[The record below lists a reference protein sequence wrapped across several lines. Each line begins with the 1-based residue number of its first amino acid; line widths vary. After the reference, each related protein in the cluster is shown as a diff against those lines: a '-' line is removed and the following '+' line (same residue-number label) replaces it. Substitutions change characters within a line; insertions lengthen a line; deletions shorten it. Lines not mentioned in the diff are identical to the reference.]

1 MSDAREFLRRGVGD
15 YEPGP
20 EGYER
25 VLRRLR
31 RRQRNQRV
39 GALFVATAIV
49 AMGAAALLAAFHSGT
64 VPADR
69 TAPAPDGWIV
79 FSAGEVSSMTRSTPR
94 DLYVVREG
102 SAPRLVV
109 GKPGERIDQSC
120 PAIAPDGRRLAYL
133 SQDGGHAAIVIA
145 PLSASGDVGKPEA
158 TVDITP
164 STLNPCARWSPDGQQ
179 LAMIDGGN
187 VAIVDA
193 DGRVSTLEDVGDISD
208 IAWSPDGARIAVRH
222 ASTVSVID
230 VASGR
235 SDTILRGVDGA
246 DVGQLAWSGDRLA
259 IGASDRTPGVEPSKA
274 PASIRIV
281 DLGTGAERDVQ
292 VGPHGW
298 VDNVTWLPDGR
309 IVFTDATGP
318 IYVVDP
324 GGDIAPQPL
333 VDGPAWQPVLSPDG
347 LSIVYETL
355 GGTPQGYALFAIPVE
370 GGAPVQLTPWSRDLE
385 YADFDW

>member
-1 MSDAREFLRRGVGD
+1 MSDTRELLRRGVGD

-20 EGYER
+20 DGYEG
-25 VLRRLR
+25 VLRRLN
-31 RRQRNQRV
+31 RRQRNKRV
-39 GALFVATAIV
+39 GALIVATAIV
-49 AMGAAALLAAFHSGT
+49 AMSVAALLAAFRSGT

-69 TAPAPDGWIV
+69 TSPASDGWIV
-79 FSAGEVSSMTRSTPR
+79 FSAGDVPSTTRSTPR

-102 SAPRLVV
+102 STPRLVV
-109 GKPGERIDQSC
+109 GASGDRIDQSC
-120 PAIAPDGRRLAYL
+120 PAISPDGTRLAYL
-133 SQDGGHAAIVIA
+133 TQGGGHAAITIA
-145 PLSASGDVGKPEA
+145 PLSTSGDVGEPEA
-158 TVDITP
+158 TVDIRP
-164 STLNPCARWSPDGQQ
+164 SSLNPCARWSPDGQR

-193 DGRVSTLEDVGDISD
+193 DGRVSTLGDVADISD
-208 IAWSPDGARIAVRH
+208 LAWAPDGARIAVRH

-235 SDTILRGVDGA
+235 SDTILQGVYGA
-246 DVGQLAWSGDRLA
+246 DVGQLAWSGNRLA
-259 IGASDRTPGVEPSKA
+259 IGASDRAPRVEPSTA

-281 DLGTGAERDVQ
+281 DIGTGTERDVD

-309 IVFTDATGP
+309 IVFTDASGP

-324 GGDIAPQPL
+324 EGDIAPTPL

-347 LSIVYETL
+347 RSIVYGTL
-355 GGTPQGYALFAIPVE
+355 GPEGYALFAVQVD
-370 GGAPVQLTPWSRDLE
+370 GGAPVQLTAWSSGLE